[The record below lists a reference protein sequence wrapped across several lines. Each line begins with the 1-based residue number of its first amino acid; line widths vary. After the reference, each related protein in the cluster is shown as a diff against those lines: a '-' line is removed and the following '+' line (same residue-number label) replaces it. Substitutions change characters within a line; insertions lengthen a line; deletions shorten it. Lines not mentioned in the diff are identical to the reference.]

1 MKKFI
6 SGIII
11 GGLIFGAVPALA
23 SSGLV
28 GQKVQGI
35 FSIEKSG
42 NKIAEAVVIN
52 GSAYAPVRAL
62 AEATGT
68 KLTVE
73 GKKII
78 MGNLSSSV
86 MIDGVEYDLKIKI
99 TGEINTLKEN
109 IAWYEFNI
117 KGTQENEIKPA
128 EENLVKAKISD
139 NGTPE
144 SALVISS
151 IEQRIKESKAH
162 IAEQQKLIDQAKAD
176 IEKLQTQIKDLEGTS
191 KK

>member
-6 SGIII
+6 SGIIV
-11 GGLIFGAVPALA
+11 GALLFGAVPALA
-23 SSGLV
+23 ASGLI
-28 GQKVQGI
+28 GQKVQGT
-35 FSIEKSG
+35 FTIEKSG
-42 NKIAEAVVIN
+42 NKVAEAVVIN

-62 AEATGT
+62 ADATGT

-78 MGNLSSSV
+78 MGDSAQSIV
-86 MIDGVEYDLKIKI
+86 IDGTEYDLKTKI

-109 IAWYEFNI
+109 ITWYEFNI
-117 KGTQENEIKPA
+117 KGTQDNEIKPA
-128 EENLVKAKISD
+128 EESLGKAKISD

-151 IEQRIKESKAH
+151 LEQRIEKSKAY
-162 IAEQQKLIDQAKAD
+162 IAEQQKLIDQANAE
-176 IEKLQTQIKDLEGTS
+176 IEKLKGQLKP
-191 KK
+191 